1 MLIIKQKKQ
10 RIKIDFMELTN
21 KLVTEY
27 INSKYKPIDDRLIG
41 FRETGEKDMVPI
53 ILKETES
60 VLSVLLDL
68 KKPLRILEIGTAIG
82 YSAAFFAISCPDAE
96 VFTIEKDEYA
106 YNAAKINIVKAG
118 LEDRVHMFLGDGQ
131 EQVEK
136 LRDNGEA
143 GFDFIFIDASKSHYR
158 RFLDAV
164 LTVCNKEAL
173 IVSDNI
179 LMHGMTV
186 TDDCD
191 PKRKHRTNIKKMREY
206 LDFICRYEKLD
217 SRLMSV
223 GDGLAVSTYLG
234 DNE

>member
-1 MLIIKQKKQ
+1 
-10 RIKIDFMELTN
+10 MELTN
-21 KLVTEY
+21 SLVTEY
-27 INSKYKPIDDRLIG
+27 LNSKYKAYDDRMAE
-41 FRETGEKDMVPI
+41 FREVGEKDMIPI

-60 VLSVLLDL
+60 VLSVLLRL
-68 KKPLRILEIGTAIG
+68 KQPKRILEIGTAIG
-82 YSAAFFAISCPDAE
+82 YSASFFALYCPEAEIIS
-96 VFTIEKDEYA
+96 IEKDEYA
-106 YNAAKINIVKAG
+106 YNAAKGNIMRLG
-118 LEDRVHMFLGDGQ
+118 LSDRIRLLMGDGQ

-136 LRDNGEA
+136 IRDNGEA
-143 GFDFIFIDASKSHYR
+143 KFDFIFIDASKSHYR

-164 LTVCNKEAL
+164 LTVSEKDAL

-206 LDFICRYEKLD
+206 LDFICSYNKLE
-217 SRLMSV
+217 SSLLSI
-223 GDGLAVSTYLG
+223 GDGLAISTYLG